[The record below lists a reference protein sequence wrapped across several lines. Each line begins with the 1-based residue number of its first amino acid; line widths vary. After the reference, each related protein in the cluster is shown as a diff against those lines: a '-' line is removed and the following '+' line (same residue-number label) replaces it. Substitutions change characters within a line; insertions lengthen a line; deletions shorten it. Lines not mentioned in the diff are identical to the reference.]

1 MVADYFVQMRKT
13 GKYVPPND
21 SIVHVQ
27 EMLTLMS
34 ALTNVESY
42 EEVKGKEQVNMCT
55 VLDEVEAKKEREDV
69 KDLIDYGRSL
79 GDTDENIRKR
89 IRKKHS
95 LDEATID
102 KLFKEV
108 DEESK

>member
-1 MVADYFVQMRKT
+1 
-13 GKYVPPND
+13 
-21 SIVHVQ
+21 
-27 EMLTLMS
+27 MS
-34 ALTNVESY
+34 ALTNDNRFVESY